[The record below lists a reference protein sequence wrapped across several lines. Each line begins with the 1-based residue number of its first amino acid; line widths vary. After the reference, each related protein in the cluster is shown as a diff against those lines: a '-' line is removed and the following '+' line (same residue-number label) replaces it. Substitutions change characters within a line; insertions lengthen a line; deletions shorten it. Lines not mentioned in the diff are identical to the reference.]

1 MRPIWSGSI
10 SFGLINIPVNLYSAS
25 NDIGIDLDMLHKGD
39 HGKIKYM
46 RVCTKDGEE
55 VPYDEIVKGYEVQE
69 GDYVELT
76 QEDFKRANAK
86 KTSTIDINNFS
97 KEEEIAPHLHEKP
110 YYLEPKKGAEK
121 AFVLLREALKQ
132 SKKVGIATF
141 VLRQRE
147 HLAALKPE
155 GDAIMLNQLRF
166 ESEIRT
172 AKDLNLPKGKTRA
185 NELKMALN
193 LINELTEKFDAG
205 KFKDTYT
212 DELKKVIRDKAKGKK
227 PKQKGVS
234 APARSPKVDD
244 MMALLKKSLEE
255 GRKPNTAGVKA
266 RSRTRTRAHAA
277 R

>member
-39 HGKIKYM
+39 HGKIKYV

-55 VPYDEIVKGYEVQE
+55 VPYDEIVKGYEVRE
-69 GDYVELT
+69 GDYVEVT
-76 QEDFKRANAK
+76 KEDIEQANAK
-86 KTSTIDINNFS
+86 KTSTIDISNFS
-97 KEEEIAPHLHEKP
+97 SEDEIAPHLHEKP

-166 ESEIRT
+166 ESEIRSP
-172 AKDLNLPKGKTRA
+172 KDLNLPKGKTRA

-193 LINELTEKFDAG
+193 LIHELTETFDPHA
-205 KFKDTYT
+205 FKDTYT
-212 DELKKVIRDKAKGKK
+212 DELKKVIKDKAKGKK
-227 PKQKGVS
+227 TVS
-234 APARSPKVDD
+234 VGAKPARSSKVDD

-255 GRKPNTAGVKA
+255 GRKPNTAGVKKGS
-266 RSRTRTRAHAA
+266 RSRAHAA